1 MKEVHVYSPAT
12 IANVAC
18 GFDVLGLALNEPVE
32 EMILRKTSCPGI
44 HINNIWGA
52 QLSKQS
58 DRNVVGVVIEK
69 MLQHIPNNKFGI
81 DVDIYKIIRPG
92 SGIGSSASSAAGAAV
107 GANILLETNFK
118 PIEIIRFALEGE
130 RLACGIKHADNV
142 APAILGGL
150 TLVKSYFPLEIV
162 SLPSPKNIWATI
174 IHPNIEIKTFD
185 ARLILNKKVSLK
197 DTIRQLGNVG
207 SFVSALYRGENKLL
221 SKSLE
226 DLIAE
231 PLRSI
236 LIPSFNALKIEC
248 KKVGAIGGGISGS
261 GPSVFMLSES
271 KEIAEKVARS
281 MSIIYNALAID
292 HRIYIST
299 INNTGVQY
307 AFN

>member
-12 IANVAC
+12 IANVVC

-32 EMILRKTSCPGI
+32 EMILRKSFCPGI

-52 QLSKQS
+52 ELPKQS
-58 DRNVVGVVIEK
+58 DRNVVGVVLEK
-69 MLQHIPNNKFGI
+69 MLQHFPNNNVGI
-81 DVDIYKIIRPG
+81 EVEIYKIIRPG

-130 RLACGIKHADNV
+130 KLACGSKHADNV

-150 TLVKSYFPLEIV
+150 TLVKNYSPLEIV

-174 IHPNIEIKTFD
+174 IHPNIEIKTLD
-185 ARLILNKKVSLK
+185 ARLILNNKVSLK

-207 SFVSALYRGENKLL
+207 SFVSALYRGENNLFG
-221 SKSLE
+221 KSLE

-236 LIPSFNALKIEC
+236 LIPSFHVLKIEC

-271 KEIAEKVARS
+271 KETAEKVARS

-307 AFN
+307 AFY